1 MFRHFLLCSS
11 FIFLLCN
18 TSAYANQKEGDQIC
32 AAAQE
37 AYLKF
42 KDINSGS
49 NANYIKV
56 LESVDAKTFGMSV
69 VTVDGRIC
77 EFGDYDSPISIQ
89 SVSKVFTLALLM
101 SGRGPDFV
109 EKTIGVQPTGM
120 PFNSILAIEN
130 QNGSPSNPY
139 VNAGAIST
147 VSWLTPQ
154 NEFDRWKVI
163 KSNMDNYAGRKLN
176 MNKDVLQSEMN
187 DNKRNLGIA
196 TLLDSYGKL
205 GTTPI
210 DAVTAYTKQC
220 SINVTSHDL
229 AVMGSVLANYGTHP
243 ITHKEILNS
252 DYVPKILSS
261 MVMSGV
267 YDNSGSWFY
276 ETGVPAK
283 SGVGGGFIAIIPG
296 KMSIGVV
303 SPPLDQFGNSVRTQ
317 RAVSYIVSEMNLNSY
332 SNQEQEDCIEHS
344 NSN

>member
-1 MFRHFLLCSS
+1 MFRHFLLFSS
-11 FIFLLCN
+11 LFFLICN
-18 TSAYANQKEGDQIC
+18 TSYASQKEGDQIC
-32 AAAQE
+32 AAAQM

-42 KDINSGS
+42 KDIDSGE
-49 NANYIKV
+49 NANYIRA
-56 LESVDAKTFGMSV
+56 LESVDSKTFGISV
-69 VTVDGRIC
+69 VTVDGRVC
-77 EFGDYDSPISIQ
+77 EFGDYDSPVSIQ

-101 SGRGPDFV
+101 NGRGPDFV
-109 EKTIGVQPTGM
+109 ENTIGVQPTGL
-120 PFNSILAIEN
+120 PFNSVMAIES
-130 QNGSPSNPY
+130 QNGSPSNPF

-154 NEFDRWKVI
+154 NELDRWKVI
-163 KSNMDNYAGRKLN
+163 KSNMDNYAGRKLHV
-176 MNKDVLQSEMN
+176 NKDVLQSEMS

-303 SPPLDQFGNSVRTQ
+303 SPPLDKFGNSVRAQ
-317 RAVSYIVSEMNLNSY
+317 RAVSYIVSEMDLNPY
-332 SNQEQEDCIEHS
+332 SNQQQGNCIEL
-344 NSN
+344 NKAN